1 MHNLWNVYRREC
13 SSYFTSPVAYIVIM
27 AFLIVMSCL
36 YFVFL
41 RFFAQEAPDFRP
53 FFEHLFAFGFFSFVV
68 IPAITMRLWSE
79 EKKQG
84 TIELLLTLPMKS
96 WEIVLGKFFAS
107 YTVITLAILLTI
119 FVPISLSFVVEGMDW
134 QAIVAMYIGLILMSG
149 IYISLGC
156 LLSSLTENQVVAFIL
171 TAVCAAILCFLG
183 YPGVMNAINT
193 VSERVVSLRLGTFLG
208 NFGTFGHYQSFA
220 KGLLSLV
227 DVLYS
232 LTMISLFVLLNNVAV
247 EARKY

>member
-27 AFLIVMSCL
+27 AFLVVMSFL

-41 RFFAQEAPDFRP
+41 RFFSQETPDFRP

-84 TIELLLTLPMKS
+84 TVELLLTLPMRS
-96 WEIVLGKFFAS
+96 WQVVLGKFFAS
-107 YTVITLAILLTI
+107 YTVIVLAILLTV
-119 FVPISLSFVVEGMDW
+119 FVPISLSFVVDGMDW

-156 LLSSLTENQVVAFIL
+156 LISSLTENQVVAFVL

-183 YPGVMNAINT
+183 YPGVMNWINSIADQLGT
-193 VSERVVSLRLGTFLG
+193 FRLGTFLG
-208 NFGTFGHYQSFA
+208 NLGTFSHYQSFA

-232 LTMISLFVLLNNVAV
+232 LTMIALFVLLNNVAV